1 MNKKTLK
8 KIKKLEQNIIFIRLI
23 LTHYFLLNSLIYGN
37 DFIVMKNV
45 LLTLRKPS
53 SKETSYCNSYI
64 RMFS

>member
-8 KIKKLEQNIIFIRLI
+8 KIKKLEQDIIFIRLV
-23 LTHYFLLNSLIYGN
+23 LTHYFLLNHLVYEN
-37 DFIVMKNV
+37 DFTVMRNILATCSKQF
-45 LLTLRKPS
+45 

>member
-23 LTHYFLLNSLIYGN
+23 ITHYFLLNHLVYEN
-37 DFIVMKNV
+37 DFTVMRNI
-45 LLTLRKPS
+45 LLSLAKPS
-53 SKETSYCNSYI
+53 SKETSYCNSHI